1 VVSKTFTFFTFYYV
15 FQNPKNVT
23 FDVFCFVAYVFS
35 NNEYCSILYHSSS
48 YLTLNDCDL
57 EIWVIGHWRS
67 FTLVP
72 FQSVTSRRVIK
83 IVELSKCGGWW
94 TQSLWQITPD
104 TWSGDCRA
112 LWYIRKPIIV
122 LLQASAYSLCCILGR
137 AKPYILIERNNWRRG
152 KGREL
157 ANASAPNDWT
167 GFWSLT
173 QTKCVILYIPFA
185 KCQ

>member
-1 VVSKTFTFFTFYYV
+1 
-15 FQNPKNVT
+15 VT

-67 FTLVP
+67 FKLVP